1 LSDSLARYGAGYL
14 RRGRSLAGERPS
26 LPPVA
31 PVAARRRTG
40 SGVRQSPRRP
50 RSARVRASPQRRRRT
65 TAPKRRARKAAP
77 RAVKPASPRRRLIGL
92 LCVTLLAFVAIG
104 ARLVEVQGFD
114 RDQYSRLGLDQRLRT
129 VELAAERGSIFDR
142 NGADLAVSV
151 QQQTVW
157 ADPRVIN
164 DPVGYAA
171 KLAPVVGVDENELR
185 AKLGQND
192 KAFVYVARKV
202 DDDTAARVRELA
214 LPGVD
219 FVPESE
225 RFYPS
230 ETLAG
235 PVLGFVG
242 TDNDGLGGL
251 ESAYEDALA
260 GHPGEVVVERDP
272 QGREIPNGER
282 RVAQSE
288 RGSDLVLTID
298 QSLQFEAERVLVEEV
313 AAAKAKGG
321 VAIVVDVQTGDVL
334 AMANVEGATAEYPAR
349 PAPASAPNRSVTDV
363 YEPGST
369 NKVITVS
376 GALEEGNVTPG
387 TWYEVPAELV
397 FEDETGRY
405 EFEDVE
411 SHPTAMTVADIVRES
426 SNVGTILIARSLGRD
441 SFDGYLRG
449 FGFGQPTTLGFPGE
463 SPGILLPV
471 SDYNDTSMASMPIG
485 SGIAVTA
492 MQMLDVYTTLANNGA
507 SRSPRLVAATIGPDG
522 TRHDEPVAESHQVV
536 SPDTAVAM
544 RLLLESVV
552 TGGTGSLAAIP
563 GYRVAGKTGTA
574 RKPPY
579 EKPPY
584 KYVASFAGFAP
595 AESPRLAAIVVL
607 DEPRSSYYGGQ
618 VAAPIFSRIMQYALR
633 LERVPPSTPASPAR
647 APVPAA
653 ATPPT
658 TPPTDPDSLND
669 SQ

>member
-1 LSDSLARYGAGYL
+1 MQGLSR
-14 RRGRSLAGERPS
+14 
-26 LPPVA
+26 
-31 PVAARRRTG
+31 
-40 SGVRQSPRRP
+40 
-50 RSARVRASPQRRRRT
+50 
-65 TAPKRRARKAAP
+65 
-77 RAVKPASPRRRLIGL
+77 
-92 LCVTLLAFVAIG
+92 
-104 ARLVEVQGFD
+104 D
-114 RDQYSRLGLDQRLRT
+114 RYSRLGLDQRLRT
-129 VELAAERGSIFDR
+129 IELAAERGSIFDR
-142 NGADLAVSV
+142 NGNDLAVSV

-157 ADPRVIN
+157 ADPRVIK
-164 DPVGYAA
+164 DPIGYAA
-171 KLAPVVGVDENELR
+171 KLAPIVGVDEPELR
-185 AKLGQND
+185 VKLGQND

-202 DDDTAARVRELA
+202 DDDTAARVRELG

-219 FVPESE
+219 FAPESE

-242 TDNDGLGGL
+242 TDNNGLGGL

-282 RVAQSE
+282 RVAESE

-313 AAAKAKGG
+313 TTAKAKGG
-321 VAIVVDVQTGDVL
+321 LAIVVDVQTGDVL
-334 AMANVEGATAEYPAR
+334 AMANVEGATAEHPAR
-349 PAPASAPNRSVTDV
+349 PAPASTPNKPVTDV

-376 GALEEGNVTPG
+376 AALEEGNVTPG
-387 TWYEVPAELV
+387 TWYEVPGELV
-397 FEDETGRY
+397 FEDEQTGRHV
-405 EFEDVE
+405 FEDVAE
-411 SHPTAMTVADIVRES
+411 HPTAMTVADIVRES
-426 SNVGTILIARSLGRD
+426 SNVGTILIARTLGKEA
-441 SFDGYLRG
+441 FDGFLRN

-492 MQMLDVYTTLANNGA
+492 MQMLDVYTTLANDGVT
-507 SRSPRLVAATIGPDG
+507 RPPRLVAATIGPDG
-522 TRHDEPVAESHQVV
+522 ARQDQPVAESHQVV
-536 SPDTAVAM
+536 SPETAAAM

-552 TGGTGSLAAIP
+552 LGGTGSKAAIP

-633 LERVPPSTPASPAR
+633 LERVPPSTPAPAP
-647 APVPAA
+647 APPAPAPAA
-653 ATPPT
+653 SKPA
-658 TPPTDPDSLND
+658 DPGTLND